1 MKKGYIAITS
11 AIIITILILTV
22 VVTTSSTG
30 FFGRSNILNT
40 LLKER
45 GDALANACADT
56 ALLNLVFNEDYAGDE
71 TVTVASTTC
80 VILPIETAGIQKT
93 IKTSG
98 FDGET
103 ETNIKVVLETE
114 DFTIVSWDEVEGF

>member
-56 ALLNLVFNEDYAGDE
+56 ALLNLVFNED
-71 TVTVASTTC
+71 
-80 VILPIETAGIQKT
+80 
-93 IKTSG
+93 
-98 FDGET
+98 
-103 ETNIKVVLETE
+103 
-114 DFTIVSWDEVEGF
+114 